1 MRFSYYVIVLYEKGR
16 GVHRVNSFVIKGG
29 NKIEGEIEVQGAKN
43 AVLPILAATVLN
55 GGKNIIY
62 NCPSLR
68 DVKITIEVLKNLG
81 CSVEKK
87 ENTLVVD
94 SGNITDNTI
103 PDDLMRQMRSSII
116 FLGAIIAR
124 CKNAVVSMPGGCE
137 IGNRP
142 IDLHL
147 KALRQLGVEIV
158 ESHGYINCKADKLK
172 GDNIHLDF
180 PSVGATENIMLAAC
194 MAEGVTIVTNAAR
207 EPEIVDLESFLNRMG
222 ARISGGG
229 SSVIRIEGVKRLY
242 GVEHEIIPDRIVA
255 ATYLSCAAATR
266 GSIVLKRVNPGHM
279 NAMTAVLKEMGCKVY
294 TEKSRII
301 LSSPNN
307 RLKAVKRIVTM
318 PYPGF
323 PTDIQS
329 PFMALTALA
338 EGTGV
343 FVENIFENRFQH
355 VEELMRMGADIKVD
369 GRIAVV
375 QGVESLGGATVRAK
389 ELRGGVAL
397 VVAALAAD
405 GVTTVEDVKYID
417 RGYESIEKY
426 LSACGAKIQREE

>member
-1 MRFSYYVIVLYEKGR
+1 M
-16 GVHRVNSFVIKGG
+16 NSFVIKGG
-29 NKIEGEIEVQGAKN
+29 SKIEGEIEVQGAKN

-62 NCPSLR
+62 NCPALR

-81 CSVEKK
+81 CSVEQREK
-87 ENTLVVD
+87 TLFVD
-94 SGNITDNTI
+94 SGNITGCTI

-124 CKNAVVSMPGGCE
+124 CREAVVSMPGGCE

-147 KALRQLGVEIV
+147 KALRQLGVEIT
-158 ESHGYINCKADKLK
+158 ESHGYIKCKADKLT

-194 MAEGVTIVTNAAR
+194 MAEGTTTVTNAAR

-222 ARISGGG
+222 AKISGSG
-229 SSVIRIEGVKRLY
+229 SNVIRIDGVKRLY
-242 GVEHEIIPDRIVA
+242 GVEHEIIPDRIAA
-255 ATYLSCAAATR
+255 ATYLSCAAATK
-266 GSIVLKRVNPGHM
+266 GSIVLKHLNPGHM
-279 NAMTAVLKEMGCKVY
+279 NAMTAVLKEMGCKIY
-294 TEKSRII
+294 TEKSRMI
-301 LSSPNN
+301 LYSPMK
-307 RLKAVKRIVTM
+307 RLKTVKRIVTM

-329 PFMALTALA
+329 PFMALSAIA
-338 EGTGV
+338 DGTGV

-375 QGVESLGGATVRAK
+375 QGVEHLEGAVVRAK
-389 ELRGGVAL
+389 ELRGGAAL
-397 VVAALAAD
+397 IVAALAAD
-405 GVTTVEDVKYID
+405 GETKIEDIKYID

-426 LSACGAKIQREE
+426 LSSCGAKIRREE